1 MEIRQLQYFIAAAKC
16 LNFTTA
22 AEECFIVQS
31 AMSQQIAA
39 LERELGVPLFTRGSR
54 SLSLTPEGR
63 AFKVEV
69 GKILHQLD
77 ASVGLVRNISS
88 GYNSTFRVGC
98 HCNLLRES
106 FPKILQLFQQK
117 NPDVKILVINDI
129 ADELIVLLENQEIDC
144 MISVYSP
151 EYEIHDWL
159 EYQIFRQ
166 DQPKLMVSA
175 RHRLAHA
182 GTVSIE
188 QLAGEQII
196 LLRGSDKK
204 NRLIDWAASGNR
216 AKIYCYADN
225 ENSIETMVAAG
236 YGVSLCL
243 ESVSRVHSGLTYLD
257 ITDLPLENLC
267 IAWNNKNR
275 SNLMDESLLPLLLMD
290 QTE

>member
-1 MEIRQLQYFIAAAKC
+1 MEIRQLKYFIAAAKC

-22 AEECFIVQS
+22 AEQCFIVQS
-31 AMSQQIAA
+31 AMSQQIAS
-39 LERELGVPLFTRGSR
+39 LERELGVSLFTRGSR

-63 AFKVEV
+63 AFQVEA
-69 GKILHQLD
+69 GKFLHQLN
-77 ASVGLVRNISS
+77 ASVELVQNISS
-88 GYNSTFRVGC
+88 GYNRTLRIGC

-117 NPDVKILVINDI
+117 NPDVKVLMINDI
-129 ADELIVLLENQEIDC
+129 TDELIVLLENQEIDC

-151 EYEIHDWL
+151 EYKILDWL
-159 EYQIFRQ
+159 DYKIFMQ
-166 DQPKLMVSA
+166 DHPKLMVSTG
-175 RHRLAHA
+175 HRLAHA

-188 QLAGEQII
+188 QLTGEQII

-204 NRLIDWAASGNR
+204 NRLLDWADSGNR

-243 ESVSRVHSGLTYLD
+243 KSASRVHSGLTYLD

-290 QTE
+290 QAE